1 MGLSG
6 TYTGSSSQ
14 NVAMINWMKKNGY
27 QKGGTIGSLVKKS
40 GEDGFILAHSGEE
53 VLSIP
58 KLELASSM
66 VNQLIDFA
74 NLQPPLNKVS
84 QIRNNEKTVNNDV
97 NMQIVLPNVKDY
109 EQFEKELLR
118 SKKFESVVQSITFDR
133 ITGRN
138 SLKKFTK

>member
-1 MGLSG
+1 MSMGG

-14 NVAMINWMKKNGY
+14 NVKLINLLKSNGFAT
-27 QKGGTIGSLVKKS
+27 GGTVGSLVKKS

-66 VNQLIDFA
+66 VDQLIDFA

-84 QIRNNEKTVNNDV
+84 QIRNQEKTVNNDV

-133 ITGRN
+133 VTGRN

>member
-1 MGLSG
+1 MCVKVLRKQR
-6 TYTGSSSQ
+6 Y
-14 NVAMINWMKKNGY
+14 NWKKNGY
-27 QKGGTIGSLVKKS
+27 QKGGTVGSLVKKS

-66 VNQLIDFA
+66 VDQLIDFA

-118 SKKFESVVQSITFDR
+118 SKKFESVVQSITFDKV
-133 ITGRN
+133 TGRN

>member
-1 MGLSG
+1 MCVKVLRKQR
-6 TYTGSSSQ
+6 Y
-14 NVAMINWMKKNGY
+14 NWKKNGY
-27 QKGGTIGSLVKKS
+27 QKGGTVGSLVKKS

-58 KLELASSM
+58 KLELASNM
-66 VNQLIDFA
+66 VDQLIDFA

-133 ITGRN
+133 VTGRN

>member
-1 MGLSG
+1 MSMGG

-14 NVAMINWMKKNGY
+14 NIKLINLLKANGY
-27 QKGGTIGSLVKKS
+27 QKGGTIGDLVRKT

-66 VNQLIDFA
+66 VDQLIDFA

-97 NMQIVLPNVKDY
+97 NVQIVLPNVKDY

-118 SKKFESVVQSITFDR
+118 SKKFESVVQSITFDKV
-133 ITGRN
+133 TGRN

>member
-1 MGLSG
+1 MSMGG

-14 NVAMINWMKKNGY
+14 NTRLIELLKKNGFAT
-27 QKGGTIGSLVKKS
+27 GGTIGSLVKKT
-40 GEDGFILAHSGEE
+40 GEDGFILARSGEE

-58 KLELASSM
+58 KLELASGM
-66 VNQLIDFA
+66 VDQLIDFA
-74 NLQPPLNKVS
+74 SLQPPLNKVS
-84 QIRNNEKTVNNDV
+84 QIRNNEKTINNDV

-118 SKKFESVVQSITFDR
+118 SKKFESVVQSITFDKV
-133 ITGRN
+133 TGRN

>member
-1 MGLSG
+1 M
-6 TYTGSSSQ
+6 
-14 NVAMINWMKKNGY
+14 
-27 QKGGTIGSLVKKS
+27 
-40 GEDGFILAHSGEE
+40 AHSGEE

-66 VNQLIDFA
+66 VDQLIDFA
-74 NLQPPLNKVS
+74 NIQPPLNKLS

-118 SKKFESVVQSITFDR
+118 SKKFESVVQSITFDKVTR
-133 ITGRN
+133 RN

>member
-1 MGLSG
+1 MGFSG
-6 TYTGSSSQ
+6 TYTGSSKQ
-14 NVAMINWMKKNGY
+14 NQNMLAWMKKNGY
-27 QKGGTIGSLVKKS
+27 QKGGTIGDLVRKT

-58 KLELASSM
+58 KLELASGM
-66 VNQLIDFA
+66 VDQLIDFA

-84 QIRNNEKTVNNDV
+84 QIKNQEKTVNNDV

-133 ITGRN
+133 VTGRN

>member
-1 MGLSG
+1 MSMGG

-14 NVAMINWMKKNGY
+14 NTRLIELLKKNGFAT
-27 QKGGTIGSLVKKS
+27 GGTIGSLVNKS

-66 VNQLIDFA
+66 VDQLIDFA
-74 NLQPPLNKVS
+74 NIQPPLNKLS

-97 NMQIVLPNVKDY
+97 NVQIVLPNVKDY

-118 SKKFESVVQSITFDR
+118 SKKFESVVQSITFDKV
-133 ITGRN
+133 TGRN

>member
-1 MGLSG
+1 M
-6 TYTGSSSQ
+6 
-14 NVAMINWMKKNGY
+14 
-27 QKGGTIGSLVKKS
+27 
-40 GEDGFILAHSGEE
+40 AHSGEE

-58 KLELASSM
+58 KLELASNM
-66 VNQLIDFA
+66 VDQLIDFA

-133 ITGRN
+133 VTGRN

>member
-1 MGLSG
+1 MCVKVLRKQR
-6 TYTGSSSQ
+6 Y
-14 NVAMINWMKKNGY
+14 NWKKNGY
-27 QKGGTIGSLVKKS
+27 QKGGTVGSLVKKS
-40 GEDGFILAHSGEE
+40 GEDGFILARSGEE

-66 VNQLIDFA
+66 VDQLIDFA
-74 NLQPPLNKVS
+74 NIQPPLNKLS

-97 NMQIVLPNVKDY
+97 SMQIVLPNVKDY

-118 SKKFESVVQSITFDR
+118 SKKFESVVQSITFDKV
-133 ITGRN
+133 TGRN

>member
-1 MGLSG
+1 MSMGG
-6 TYTGSSSQ
+6 TYIGSSSQ
-14 NVAMINWMKKNGY
+14 NIRLIELLKKNGFAN
-27 QKGGTIGSLVKKS
+27 GGTVGSLVKKS

-58 KLELASSM
+58 KLELASGM
-66 VNQLIDFA
+66 VDQLIDFA

-84 QIRNNEKTVNNDV
+84 QIRNQEKTVNNDV

-133 ITGRN
+133 VTGRN